1 MRRRLGIA
9 GSVALGVT
17 LVVLGALALAWA
29 LRSSAEAPEASRP
42 PADLPDPHERMMFD
56 SAYDQRLSR
65 DAIPPIYTP
74 QFVAAAEAPLQP
86 DELVIGLVI
95 DGEARAFPVTTLNR
109 REMVNDVVGGTPVLV
124 TW

>member
-1 MRRRLGIA
+1 
-9 GSVALGVT
+9 
-17 LVVLGALALAWA
+17 
-29 LRSSAEAPEASRP
+29 
-42 PADLPDPHERMMFD
+42 MFD

-86 DELVIGLVI
+86 DELVIGLVVN
-95 DGEARAFPVTTLNR
+95 GQARAYPVTTLNR

>member
-9 GSVALGVT
+9 VSLALSGV
-17 LVVLGALALAWA
+17 LIALGALALASVVRGPDETA
-29 LRSSAEAPEASRP
+29 RAPRP
-42 PADLPDPHERMMFD
+42 PDNLPDPSERMMFASD
-56 SAYDQRLSR
+56 YDQRLSR

-74 QFVAAAEAPLQP
+74 QFVAAAAAPLHE
-86 DELVIGLVI
+86 DELVLGLVI
-95 DGEARAFPVTTLNR
+95 NGEARAYPVTTLNR

>member
-9 GSVALGVT
+9 ASVAFGVT
-17 LVVLGALALAWA
+17 LVVVGALALVGA
-29 LRSSAEAPEASRP
+29 LRGSPEASRVARP
-42 PADLPDPHERMMFD
+42 PPDLPDPHERMMFD

-95 DGEARAFPVTTLNR
+95 NGEARAYPVTTLNR

>member
-1 MRRRLGIA
+1 MRHRLGIA
-9 GSVALGVT
+9 GSLAFGMALVAV
-17 LVVLGALALAWA
+17 GALALVWA
-29 LRSSAEAPEASRP
+29 IRSSTEAPQVAQP

-65 DAIPPIYTP
+65 DAIPPVYTP

-95 DGEARAFPVTTLNR
+95 DGEARAYPVTTLNR

>member
-1 MRRRLGIA
+1 MRHRLGIA
-9 GSVALGVT
+9 GSLAFGMA
-17 LVVLGALALAWA
+17 LVVLGALALVWA
-29 LRSSAEAPEASRP
+29 IRSSAEAPETARP

-65 DAIPPIYTP
+65 DAIPPIYQP
-74 QFVAAAEAPLQP
+74 HFVAAAEAPLQP

-95 DGEARAFPVTTLNR
+95 DGEARAYPVTTLNR

>member
-9 GSVALGVT
+9 ASLAFGAA
-17 LVVLGALALAWA
+17 LVVLGALALVWA
-29 LRSSAEAPEASRP
+29 LRGPAEDPGTARP
-42 PADLPDPHERMMFD
+42 PVDLPDPHERMMFD

-74 QFVAAAEAPLQP
+74 QFMPAAAAPLQA

-95 DGEARAFPVTTLNR
+95 NNKARAYPVTTLNR

>member
-9 GSVALGVT
+9 ASVAFGLT

-29 LRSSAEAPEASRP
+29 IRGSPEAPRITRP
-42 PADLPDPHERMMFD
+42 PQDLPDPHERMMFD

-65 DAIPPIYTP
+65 DAIAPIYSP
-74 QFVAAAEAPLQP
+74 QFIPAADAPLQP

-95 DGEARAFPVTTLNR
+95 NGEARAYPVTSLNR
-109 REMVNDVVGGTPVLV
+109 REMVNDAVGGTPVLV
-124 TW
+124 SW